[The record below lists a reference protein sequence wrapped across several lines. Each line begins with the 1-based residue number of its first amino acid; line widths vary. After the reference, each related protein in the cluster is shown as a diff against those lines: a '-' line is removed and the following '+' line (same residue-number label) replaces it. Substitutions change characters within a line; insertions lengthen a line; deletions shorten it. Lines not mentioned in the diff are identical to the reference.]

1 LRTKPVAKK
10 NSPTQLVTAA
20 NGAQTIINGL
30 LKYGHDTVFGYPGGQ
45 VIPLYDALYDSKIR
59 HILTRHEQGA
69 IHAADGWA
77 RITGRP
83 GIVFATSG
91 PGATNLV
98 TGLANAHMDSVPL
111 VVITGQV
118 ATTSIG
124 ADSFQEADIYGI
136 SIPITKHN
144 YLVKNSVDLPRVLAE
159 AFYLANTG
167 RPGPVLIDVPKD
179 IQVQEIQKSWPE
191 TINIPGYNPNPPTNP
206 AEIQA
211 LADLLNAS
219 QRPILYVGGGAIL
232 AKAEKQLRE
241 LVEKANIPVVVTL
254 QAKGVL
260 PDDHKLVLGLA
271 GMHGSKVANLA
282 IYNSD
287 LILGF
292 GVRFDDRVVGDTRR
306 FAPVARIVHVD
317 IDPAEIGKRLAPDLP
332 ITGNLKT
339 VLEKTL
345 ELVKPNNRSIWLEE
359 LSQIHS
365 ETTEDDY
372 EAPNGI
378 SPQKTIKL
386 LSEMA
391 KPDAIVVTDVGQHQM
406 WAAQHYI
413 SREPRKFL
421 SSGGLGAMGF
431 GLPAAIGAQIASP
444 SSQVILIV
452 GDGGFQMNIQEL
464 ATIRSH
470 NLPIKILVVNNGCLG
485 MVRQWQK
492 FFFKSRYSQ
501 TIFDW
506 NPNFTALG
514 QVYDIPGQKVDDPN
528 LVEKALKSFLSSKGS
543 SLLDLV
549 VPMEANVMPMIP
561 AGQGQTDF
569 FDESRIPGA

>member
-1 LRTKPVAKK
+1 MRTKPVAKK